1 MPDNIPYWIL
11 AKRVIDTLAKGIKL
25 ILRAV
30 LVASIWLIILPYF
43 TIWIW
48 RLYFWVGDWFAFSA
62 NGLAVPNMYIQNATA
77 AAAANATENLTASV
91 KATEELGSFTRL
103 VQQTIPPEHKW
114 LSTLILDCFEGQ
126 VVSAVV
132 VVVFVAIFLLR
143 EWVLQN
149 QDIDDQFAEEQD
161 RAGDRV
167 QQLDQAEI
175 EGALGLLVAAQF
187 QRQQQEAAAAG
198 GVPAADEFGQQQG
211 RAAGRL
217 DPPAFVP
224 IQGRVPTNLRQNREN
239 MWEDDFDAFE
249 EQRPNPFRDI
259 PGHNPE
265 DDFIAPAE
273 SSSSADRPGYVYD
286 PLNQTYHPDSRWVQE
301 SSSPFS
307 NPDIY
312 RQIESL
318 VNDNGE
324 GSSASRTSAAA
335 LLGGDNVIRQ
345 KDNQPLM
352 WKFGIPMT
360 FDNVFLKP
368 DGTEMTLDEKIDRYD
383 VLTETNQLSFKDSVK
398 LLEWRNGQAE
408 ALFDQSQV
416 RQPGLTVE
424 ERLEALQRLEDRAHR
439 MVHQREALVR
449 EAEEHFHVPPQGP
462 DGFRAFRPFAPP
474 EPAPVPAPRPLV
486 AAVPPPA
493 PAFPQL
499 QPQDI
504 REFAAIQEAARAA
517 IANGGPGE
525 NAPLDEMDDMNVE
538 EWDGILEV
546 IGMRGTYWLLLQNSL
561 LMAALICASLGLGVW
576 VPYMLGK
583 TTVLMNPLNV
593 LKMPLRILSSLTDPI
608 TDFVIDRI
616 VPFFV
621 AVVSKPI
628 VAVTSRL
635 SPFVSPILGSYLG
648 SKTLKPV
655 MEFGQEHIVP
665 VWSAVMGEGVTL
677 APTQAQENIQE
688 SVSSMLSNATHT
700 PLSAGGKL
708 YQEALTRW
716 AEVAYG
722 SSVENKGVPIV
733 IGYVILFAVA
743 AWYMKRPQRTRD
755 HTVGKIIQEILKQQS
770 LIIKI
775 AFFVSMEMVAFP
787 LFCGVVLGLTT
798 LPLLPGATLA
808 SRWAFYQESPNWC
821 IVMHWLAG
829 TTFMFNFSMFVSIC
843 RGVVRPG
850 VMWFIRDP
858 NDEGFHPVREILER
872 PVFLQLRKLGTGALM
887 YLTLIVLGV
896 SLTTQSVYW
905 IMNGVLPLRWP
916 VDEPLSDIPV
926 DMLLFHLAVPLTI
939 RWMNPADRFKILFE
953 GWWKK
958 LAETMRLSSFMYG
971 AKGERFPEEEGHI
984 VYRTWKAWLLRY
996 RPPIPK
1002 VENNGNATVG
1012 SGEELDLDAP
1022 VIFVPDGG
1030 LYRVPSA
1037 DRVVHLKNRRVLV
1050 PVDAEG
1056 RALDPKE
1063 DIPAEIDP
1071 MMEILPRGREPPQ
1084 PIDPKEDT
1092 VVVYTPPNFKRR
1104 LISFIVIMWTS
1115 TMFFL
1120 ALSIVAPLVLGRFLV
1135 TFTTDRAV
1143 HDVYSFVVGVYVVGI
1158 VWRIQEWASSVYR
1171 TWNSEGVPKV
1181 DVHAHLATVL
1191 ETVTIVAKTAYFG
1204 LAFGILLPF
1213 LLGFMAELFMIIPLR
1228 TALGEDVKIIF
1239 AMTWALGLL
1248 YTKVVHQILTSFP
1261 TNRFTVDMN
1270 AVFVGADI
1278 GGWAV
1283 GLATRRLVLP
1293 ALGIFVSSICCPL
1306 GLAWTVT
1313 KTLGLEG
1320 VARTNVFRSS
1330 YPVMMVIYLI
1340 VFGFREGYVVL
1351 SGWSQSQYI
1360 RDQEYLIGRQL
1371 HNLTEEEENAA
1382 AAAEADETRQHQ
1394 PQQQPQQPHQENDGE
1409 ADEAPAPPPF
1419 TWSGRR
1425 IYTFGEQED
1434 EDAMPELEPVLGND
1448 EEDNMTF
1455 RTEGQRLGK
1464 EPVRS
1469 SWSER
1474 TAAPW
1479 DAPRIGRNGWGR
1491 FDEHAQD
1498 ENVDDVGG
1506 IAALD
1511 AEVGE
1516 LREQEQGSGST
1527 SQIRRSQRLQAIRDN
1542 QEERKG
1548 ESEGDDGA
1556 GVHFFSFA

>member
-1 MPDNIPYWIL
+1 MLSLLVYSPDMPDNIPYWIL

-77 AAAANATENLTASV
+77 AAATNATENLAASG
-91 KATEELGSFTRL
+91 KATEELSSFTRL

-161 RAGDRV
+161 RAADRV

-175 EGALGLLVAAQF
+175 EGALGLLVAAQL
-187 QRQQQEAAAAG
+187 QRQQQDAAAAG
-198 GVPAADEFGQQQG
+198 GIPAADEFGQQQG

-217 DPPAFVP
+217 DPPAFAP
-224 IQGRVPTNLRQNREN
+224 ILGRVPTNLRQNPEN
-239 MWEDDFDAFE
+239 MWEDEFDAFE
-249 EQRPNPFRDI
+249 DQMPNPFRDI
-259 PGHNPE
+259 TGHNPE
-265 DDFIAPAE
+265 ESFIAPAE
-273 SSSSADRPGYVYD
+273 SSSSAGRPGYVYD
-286 PLNQTYHPDSRWVQE
+286 PLNQTYHPDSRWIHE

-307 NPDIY
+307 NSDIH

-324 GSSASRTSAAA
+324 GSSESRTSVAA

-352 WKFGIPMT
+352 WKTGIPMT
-360 FDNVFLKP
+360 FDNVFLNP

-383 VLTETNQLSFKDSVK
+383 VLTEANHLSFKDSVK
-398 LLEWRNGQAE
+398 LLEWRNGQVE

-416 RQPGLTVE
+416 RQPGLTVV

-449 EAEEHFHVPPQGP
+449 EAEEHFQVPPQGQ
-462 DGFRAFRPFAPP
+462 DGFRVFRPFAPP
-474 EPAPVPAPRPLV
+474 EPAPVPAPRPPV
-486 AAVPPPA
+486 AAVPPPG
-493 PAFPQL
+493 PALPEL
-499 QPQDI
+499 QPQDF
-504 REFAAIQEAARAA
+504 REFVAIQEAARAA
-517 IANGGPGE
+517 MVNGGPGE

-561 LMAALICASLGLGVW
+561 LMSALICASLGLGVW

-593 LKMPLRILSSLTDPI
+593 LKMPLRILSSLTDPV

-635 SPFVSPILGSYLG
+635 SPYVIPILGSYLE

-677 APTQAQENIQE
+677 ASTQTEVNIQG
-688 SVSSMLSNATHT
+688 SVASMLPNATHT

-708 YQEALTRW
+708 YQDALTRW

-722 SSVENKGVPIV
+722 SSIENKGVPIA
-733 IGYVILFAVA
+733 IGYVILFALA

-770 LIIKI
+770 LIIK
-775 AFFVSMEMVAFP
+775 
-787 LFCGVVLGLTT
+787 
-798 LPLLPGATLA
+798 
-808 SRWAFYQESPNWC
+808 ESPNWC

-939 RWMNPADRFKILFE
+939 RWMNPADRFKILFI

-971 AKGERFPEEEGHI
+971 NDGKRYPEEEGHI

-1002 VENNGNATVG
+1002 VENNGTVG
-1012 SGEELDLDAP
+1012 SGEELDVDAP

-1030 LYRVPSA
+1030 LYRVPST

-1071 MMEILPRGREPPQ
+1071 MMEILPRGREPPR
-1084 PIDPKEDT
+1084 PINPKDHT

-1120 ALSIVAPLVLGRFLV
+1120 ALSIVVPLVLGRFLV
-1135 TFTTDRAV
+1135 TFMTDRAV

-1158 VWRIQEWASSVYR
+1158 AWRIQEWALSVYR
-1171 TWNSEGVPKV
+1171 TFKSEGTPEV
-1181 DVHAHLATVL
+1181 DVHAHLTTVL
-1191 ETVTIVAKTAYFG
+1191 EAVTLVAKTAYFG
-1204 LAFGILLPF
+1204 LAFGVLLPF
-1213 LLGFMAELFMIIPLR
+1213 LLGFMAELFIIIPLR

-1248 YTKVVHQILTSFP
+1248 YTRVVHQILSSFP

-1270 AVFVGADI
+1270 AVFVGTDI

-1293 ALGIFVSSICCPL
+1293 ALGIFVSAIGCPL

-1330 YPVMMVIYLI
+1330 YPLMMVVYLI

-1371 HNLTEEEENAA
+1371 HNLTEEEEIA
-1382 AAAEADETRQHQ
+1382 AAAEET
-1394 PQQQPQQPHQENDGE
+1394 QQQQQEQQQEQQPLQEQAGE
-1409 ADEAPAPPPF
+1409 ADEAPAPSPL

-1425 IYTFGEQED
+1425 IYNFGVQED
-1434 EDAMPELEPVLGND
+1434 EDDDAMPELEPVLGND
-1448 EEDNMTF
+1448 EEDDTTF

-1464 EPVRS
+1464 EPVHS
-1469 SWSER
+1469 SWPER

-1479 DAPRIGRNGWGR
+1479 DAPRIGGDRFGR
-1491 FDEHAQD
+1491 VDEY
-1498 ENVDDVGG
+1498 
-1506 IAALD
+1506 
-1511 AEVGE
+1511 E
-1516 LREQEQGSGST
+1516 LREQEQGSSST
-1527 SQIRRSQRLQAIRDN
+1527 SHIRRSQRLQAIRDN
-1542 QEERKG
+1542 HGERKG
-1548 ESEGDDGA
+1548 ESEGDEGA
-1556 GVHFFSFA
+1556 GVYFFS

>member
-1 MPDNIPYWIL
+1 MPDSLPYWIL

-30 LVASIWLIILPYF
+30 LVASIWLVILPYF

-77 AAAANATENLTASV
+77 AAAINATDNLAASG
-91 KATEELGSFTRL
+91 KAADELGSFTRL

-161 RAGDRV
+161 RAADRV

-175 EGALGLLVAAQF
+175 EGALGLLVAAQL
-187 QRQQQEAAAAG
+187 QRQQQDAAAAG

-217 DPPAFVP
+217 DPPAFAP
-224 IQGRVPTNLRQNREN
+224 TLGRVPMNLRQTRDNV
-239 MWEDDFDAFE
+239 WEDEFDVFGDE
-249 EQRPNPFRDI
+249 RPNSFRDI
-259 PGHNPE
+259 PGHNHE
-265 DDFIAPAE
+265 DTFPAPAE
-273 SSSSADRPGYVYD
+273 SSSSAGRPG
-286 PLNQTYHPDSRWVQE
+286 DSRWVQE

-307 NPDIY
+307 NPDIH

-318 VNDNGE
+318 VDDNGE
-324 GSSASRTSAAA
+324 GSSGLRSSAAA
-335 LLGGDNVIRQ
+335 LLGGDNIIRR
-345 KDNQPLM
+345 KDNQSLM
-352 WKFGIPMT
+352 WKTGIPMT

-383 VLTETNQLSFKDSVK
+383 TLTETNQLSLRDSVK
-398 LLEWRNGQAE
+398 LLEWRNGQIE
-408 ALFDQSQV
+408 ALFDQSEV
-416 RQPGLTVE
+416 RQPGMTVE

-449 EAEEHFHVPPQGP
+449 QAEEHFQVPPQGP
-462 DGFRAFRPFAPP
+462 DGFRVFRPFAPP
-474 EPAPVPAPRPLV
+474 EPAQFPAPRPPV
-486 AAVPPPA
+486 AAVPPPV
-493 PAFPQL
+493 PALPQL
-499 QPQDI
+499 QPQDLG
-504 REFAAIQEAARAA
+504 EFAAIQEARGAMV
-517 IANGGPGE
+517 NGGLGE
-525 NAPLDEMDDMNVE
+525 NAPLDEMDEVNME

-561 LMAALICASLGLGVW
+561 LMSALICASLGLGVW

-583 TTVLMNPLNV
+583 TTILMNPINV
-593 LKMPLRILSSLTDPI
+593 LRMPLRILSRLTDPI

-621 AVVSKPI
+621 AVASKPI
-628 VAVTSRL
+628 VAVTSCL
-635 SPFVSPILGSYLG
+635 SPYISPVLGSYLG

-655 MEFGQEHIVP
+655 MEFGQEHIMP
-665 VWSAVMGEGVTL
+665 VWSAVIGEGAALTS
-677 APTQAQENIQE
+677 TQTHEKVQE
-688 SVSSMLSNATHT
+688 SMVSMLPNATQI
-700 PLSAGGKL
+700 PLSAGGKM

-722 SSVENKGVPIV
+722 SSIENKVVPIT
-733 IGYVILFAVA
+733 IGYTILFAVA
-743 AWYMKRPQRTRD
+743 AWYMRRPQRTRE
-755 HTVGKIIQEILKQQS
+755 HTVGKIVQEILKQQS

-787 LFCGVVLGLTT
+787 LFCGIVLGLTT

-821 IVMHWLAG
+821 IIMHWLAG

-905 IMNGVLPLRWP
+905 IMDGVLPLRWP
-916 VDEPLSDIPV
+916 VDEPLSDIPI

-939 RWMNPADRFKILFE
+939 RWMNPADRFKILFI

-971 AKGERFPEEEGHI
+971 NDGKRYPEEEGHI

-996 RPPIPK
+996 RPPIPNT
-1002 VENNGNATVG
+1002 ENNGSGTVG
-1012 SGEELDLDAP
+1012 SGEELDVDAP

-1030 LYRVPSA
+1030 LYRVPST

-1063 DIPAEIDP
+1063 DMPAEIDP
-1071 MMEILPRGREPPQ
+1071 MMEILPRGREPPR
-1084 PIDPKEDT
+1084 PINPKDHT

-1115 TMFFL
+1115 TMYFL
-1120 ALSIVAPLVLGRFLV
+1120 ALAIVVPLVLGRFLV
-1135 TFTTDRAV
+1135 TFMTDRAV
-1143 HDVYSFVVGVYVVGI
+1143 HDVYSFVVGAYVVGI
-1158 VWRIQEWASSVYR
+1158 AWRIQEWASTAY
-1171 TWNSEGVPKV
+1171 NGLKSEEALKV
-1181 DVHAHLATVL
+1181 DVRAHLTAVFDTVK
-1191 ETVTIVAKTAYFG
+1191 IVAKAAYFG
-1204 LAFGILLPF
+1204 LTFGVLLPF

-1248 YTKVVHQILTSFP
+1248 YTRVVHQVLIAFP

-1270 AVFVGADI
+1270 AVFVGTDV
-1278 GGWAV
+1278 GDWAV

-1293 ALGIFVSSICCPL
+1293 ALGLFISAVGCPL
-1306 GLAWTVT
+1306 GLAWTVA

-1320 VARTNVFRSS
+1320 AARTNVFRSS
-1330 YPVMMVIYLI
+1330 YPVMMVVYLI
-1340 VFGFREGYVVL
+1340 VFGFMEGYVVL
-1351 SGWSQSQYI
+1351 SGWSQYI

-1371 HNLTEEEENAA
+1371 HNLTAEEEANAA
-1382 AAAEADETRQHQ
+1382 AAEETQEQERQQ
-1394 PQQQPQQPHQENDGE
+1394 LQEQPQQPHQEQVE
-1409 ADEAPAPPPF
+1409 EEPTTRLAR
-1419 TWSGRR
+1419 SVRR
-1425 IYTFGEQED
+1425 IYDLAEQEYD
-1434 EDAMPELEPVLGND
+1434 DDMPALEPVLGDD
-1448 EEDNMTF
+1448 EEDDTTF
-1455 RTEGQRLGK
+1455 RTEGHRLGK
-1464 EPVRS
+1464 EPVNWFGRAAGQS
-1469 SWSER
+1469 SSIEGDEYDTYTFGKEER
-1474 TAAPW
+1474 GATA
-1479 DAPRIGRNGWGR
+1479 
-1491 FDEHAQD
+1491 
-1498 ENVDDVGG
+1498 
-1506 IAALD
+1506 AALD
-1511 AEVGE
+1511 ESSS
-1516 LREQEQGSGST
+1516 EQEQGSSNT
-1527 SQIRRSQRLQAIRDN
+1527 SQIRRSQRLQAIRGHQD
-1542 QEERKG
+1542 ER
-1548 ESEGDDGA
+1548 
-1556 GVHFFSFA
+1556 